1 MISFKEIFFT
11 TKLHWA
17 VFLFLTT
24 LFFCLSCESSAPKY
38 KSWEVY
44 GGSKENIRY
53 SALTQIDTSNVKK
66 LNPVWEFKTQ
76 DHEKFTQIQANPIVI
91 DTVLYGV
98 SPKLKLFAL
107 NAKTSKKPNKLKG

>member
-1 MISFKEIFFT
+1 MISFKKIIFT
-11 TKLHWA
+11 SKLHWA

-24 LFFCLSCESSAPKY
+24 LFFYLSCESSAPKY
-38 KSWEVY
+38 KSWKVY

-66 LNPVWEFKTQ
+66 LKPVWEFKTQ

-91 DTVLYGV
+91 D
-98 SPKLKLFAL
+98 
-107 NAKTSKKPNKLKG
+107 